1 VDVKA
6 GILILLSIK
15 KKAAERN
22 TEAERPAGS
31 SQFHLQYAI
40 IV

>member
-6 GILILLSIK
+6 GILIPLL